1 MSDMYKEYTLLE
13 KFDILGQGLVYFWDL
28 LLYWIDLIQAG
39 YNEQHKKCFF
49 TTRMVIIFIM
59 P

>member
-1 MSDMYKEYTLLE
+1 MYKEYTLLE